1 MSSNRSVDR
10 ATRVGD
16 PFAHAGEARTK
27 AQKELMQA
35 AENVLAFLDDRRDH
49 QPPRDARRPRGP
61 PPQGAQG
68 DDPPGASRRR
78 PGGGGGV
85 GR

>member
-27 AQKELMQA
+27 AQEELMQA

-49 QPPRDARRPRGP
+49 QPPEMLDGREGRHRKALRAAIGRAREGE
-61 PPQGAQG
+61 A
-68 DDPPGASRRR
+68 
-78 PGGGGGV
+78 
-85 GR
+85 